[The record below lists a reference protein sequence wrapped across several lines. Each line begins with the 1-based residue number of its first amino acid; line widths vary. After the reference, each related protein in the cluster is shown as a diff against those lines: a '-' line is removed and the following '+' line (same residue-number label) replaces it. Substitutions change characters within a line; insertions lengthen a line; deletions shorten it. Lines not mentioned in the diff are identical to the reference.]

1 MKHPKQQPK
10 SRIRYLIALNVILV
24 TLWVTLRPGRTTSPT
39 TATAATATISSAT
52 RAIPER
58 LCAKPDILFTCPDG
72 RRGLHIVHTRF
83 LVSQAKANLLFQSTR
98 LQLLNTFFIPSLRA
112 QNSKKFVLY
121 ASYDPDLSKNVVSTM
136 EAALKL
142 TEVHVLINPERH
154 TSMALNYS
162 QIATR
167 LKEYEAKVD
176 QIDIYITSRL
186 DIDDTTHV
194 GSVEAIQK
202 FACSG
207 REPTIVSSK
216 DGEARGNDD
225 EKPIVYREP
234 PPIRVAYIQGGQLW
248 FPSKKSSRPYGEVG
262 IWKTWKERVYDDIYK
277 FLAIMQSMIITDRNF
292 ILNCQ
297 SLTVYGYPHYRP
309 EALANI
315 SGTVLGCP
323 TFEFKPDI
331 KRTNKYM
338 LLWDPPAGDL
348 GNLYVRTA
356 SSWSHDQIDLHYS
369 LESTNVTVLE
379 RSFGIV
385 PAELAAANL
394 LFSGFEQRTASLLLN
409 NSDIPIEK

>member
-1 MKHPKQQPK
+1 MKHSKQQPR
-10 SRIRYLIALNVILV
+10 SRVGYVLAANAILV
-24 TLWVTLRPGRTTSPT
+24 TLWLALRPGPTTSPT
-39 TATAATATISSAT
+39 AAVTVTVEPSPLKTTAAV
-52 RAIPER
+52 ER

-112 QNSKKFVLY
+112 QTSNKFVLY
-121 ASYDPDLSKNVVSTM
+121 ASYDPGLSKNIVSAM
-136 EAALKL
+136 ESALKL
-142 TEVHVLINPERH
+142 TDVQVLINPERH
-154 TSMALNYS
+154 TAMALNYS
-162 QIATR
+162 AIATK
-167 LKEYEAKVD
+167 LKEYDPK
-176 QIDIYITSRL
+176 IDTVEIYITSRL

-207 REPTIVSSK
+207 REKVVEDD
-216 DGEARGNDD
+216 DGGG
-225 EKPIVYREP
+225 EKPAAVVFQEP
-234 PPIRVAYIQGGQLW
+234 PPVRVAYIQGGQLW

-277 FLAIMQSMIITDRNF
+277 FLAIMQSMIITGQDH

-297 SLTVYGYPHYRP
+297 GLTVYGYPHYRP
-309 EALANI
+309 EALANM
-315 SGTVLGCP
+315 SGTIPGCP
-323 TFEFKPDI
+323 KFEFKPDI

-338 LLWDPPAGDL
+338 LLWDPPTSEL

-356 SSWSHDQIDLHYS
+356 SSWSHDQIDLHYHI
-369 LESTNVTVLE
+369 ESTNVSVLE

-394 LFSGFEQRTASLLLN
+394 LFAGFEQRTAALLLN
-409 NSDIPIEK
+409 NSDIPIE